1 MRSLLLIL
9 SAVVFPSSAQSD
21 ISAKAWLDKMSQAL
35 QQSQFRA
42 SMIDVQ
48 ADHIRPLV
56 YLHGIVEHQEVAFLE
71 YLNGPPQKAIR
82 VGDQVTFMEDQQ
94 VPYSINADRIEG
106 LWPQVFAGNI
116 SRISGSYQFVLGGRN
131 RIAGR
136 PGQLIRILPND
147 NFRYGYQLW
156 LDMDSFLPLRFDTL
170 SHKKRLL
177 EQLMVIEMGVLD
189 HTPEVLREAAKH
201 NWPAAAKQQPHKS
214 NMNWKFSWL
223 PEGFKVTVRDH
234 HTLYGSH
241 QPVEYI
247 GISDGLAN
255 ISVYIAR
262 AGTTELPEA
271 LNARNGLS
279 VVTNKVGD
287 AEIVVIGQAP
297 TETLSNI
304 VKSLTLDN

>member
-1 MRSLLLIL
+1 
-9 SAVVFPSSAQSD
+9 
-21 ISAKAWLDKMSQAL
+21 MSQAL
-35 QQSQFRA
+35 QQTQFKA
-42 SMIDVQ
+42 SMIKVQ

-56 YLHGIVEHQEVAFLE
+56 YLHGVVDDQEVAFLE
-71 YLNGPPQKAIR
+71 YLNGPPQKAVR
-82 VGDQVTFMEDQQ
+82 VGKQVTFLENDQ
-94 VPYSINADRIEG
+94 VPYSINANRIDG

-116 SRISGSYQFVLGGRN
+116 SRISSSYQFILGGRN

-147 NFRYGYQLW
+147 NFRYSYQLW
-156 LDMDSFLPLRFDTL
+156 LDMDNYLPLRFDTI
-170 SHKKRLL
+170 SHNKHLL

-189 HTPEVLREAAKH
+189 HTPEVLQEAAKH
-201 NWPAAAKQQPHKS
+201 NWPVAAEQQPHKS
-214 NMNWKFSWL
+214 NMNWKFNWL
-223 PEGFKVTVRDH
+223 PEGFNVTVRDH

-255 ISVYIAR
+255 ISVYVAR

-287 AEIVVIGQAP
+287 AEVVVIGQVP

-304 VKSLTLDN
+304 AKSLTLDN